1 MTEHYI
7 DSHKIK
13 PSTIEIDSESYERNL
28 LSQYCEFSIDGKP
41 NNKVSNII
49 STYNISS
56 YILLKHALCVYV
68 FVQVSWS
75 ISLETVC

>member
-7 DSHKIK
+7 DSYKI
-13 PSTIEIDSESYERNL
+13 NL
-28 LSQYCEFSIDGKP
+28 PLKLIVRVMRETYFHNIARKTNNYMFSINGKP

-68 FVQVSWS
+68 FVQVS
-75 ISLETVC
+75 